1 MRKTNSITVLWQAR
15 LLLCLAPFL
24 LIACAKMGQPDGGWY
39 DETPPHIIGS
49 TPNDKAINVK
59 AKKMTIYFDEFI
71 NLDNPTENVVVS
83 PPQLETPEIKSAGKK
98 ITIQLVD
105 TLKPATTYTIDFSNA
120 ISDNNE
126 DNPLGNF
133 TYSFS
138 TSDHIDTM
146 EVSGYVLEAESLEPI
161 KGILVGLYNN
171 LADSAF
177 RHEPML
183 RVSRTDS
190 RGHFVIKGVAQGK
203 YRIYA
208 LQDADGN
215 YIFNQKSEKIAF
227 NHDIIEPSWKPD
239 IRQDTLWRDSLHIDS
254 IMRVPYTHF
263 LPDDIVLRAFTETQT
278 DRYYLK
284 AERTEADRFQLFFS
298 YGHEQLPEL
307 RGLNFDDKDAFVV
320 ESTEK
325 NDTITYW
332 LRDTTLVN
340 QDTLRVEMKYWA
352 TDTTGVLTF
361 NTDTLDILAKT
372 SYEKR
377 MKQKQKDYETWKKKQ
392 EKAEKRGEKFETEMP
407 VEKLKPDYKV
417 PSQLDPDKN
426 ILITMPVPI
435 EPFDTTAIHLYSTHD
450 SLWYNAPFIFR
461 EKKGVPRT
469 YELLGEWRPEVE
481 YSLEIDSAAF
491 RDIYGHVS
499 APYKQGFK
507 IHSNDDYS
515 SLLFTFTGME
525 GQPIVA
531 QLLDKSGRIAKEVS
545 TENGV
550 TEFFYV
556 KPETYFLRMFIDS
569 NKNGIW
575 DTGNYD
581 ADLQPEEVYYYPE
594 QIECKQK
601 WDVSR
606 SWNPLSKPLEQQ
618 KPGDLVKQKTERQ
631 KTIKN
636 RNAERARKLGIEY
649 IRKY

>member
-1 MRKTNSITVLWQAR
+1 MRKTNSTTVLWQAR

-24 LIACAKMGQPDGGWY
+24 LVACAKMGQPDGGWY
-39 DETPPHIIGS
+39 DETPPRIISS

-83 PPQLETPEIKSAGKK
+83 PPQLEMPEIKSAGKK
-98 ITIQLVD
+98 ITIQLID

-177 RHEPML
+177 RYEPML

-215 YIFNQKSEKIAF
+215 YTFNQKSEKIAF
-227 NHDIIEPSWKPD
+227 NHNVIEPSWKPD

-284 AERTEADRFQLFFS
+284 AERTEAERFRLFFS
-298 YGHEQLPEL
+298 YGHEQQPEL

-332 LRDTTLVN
+332 LRDTTLIN

-352 TDTTGVLTF
+352 TDTTGVLAL

-377 MKQKQKDYETWKKKQ
+377 MKQKQKDYETWKEKQ
-392 EKAEKRGEKFETEMP
+392 EKAEKRGEKFETKMP
-407 VEKLKPDYKV
+407 VEILKPDYKV

-435 EPFDTTAIHLYSTHD
+435 EPFDTATIHLYSTHD

-499 APYKQGFK
+499 APFKQGFK

-550 TEFFYV
+550 AEFFYV
-556 KPETYFLRMFIDS
+556 KPETYFLRMFIDR

-618 KPGDLVKQKTERQ
+618 KPDALVKQKAERQ

-649 IRKY
+649 IRKH

>member
-1 MRKTNSITVLWQAR
+1 MRKNNSTTVLWQTR
-15 LLLCLAPFL
+15 LLLCLAPLL

-49 TPNDKAINVK
+49 TPSDKAINVK

-83 PPQLETPEIKSAGKK
+83 PPQLETPEIKSTGKK
-98 ITIQLVD
+98 ITIQLID
-105 TLKPATTYTIDFSNA
+105 SLKPATTYTIDFSNA

-146 EVSGYVLEAESLEPI
+146 EVSGYVLEAETLEPI

-215 YIFNQKSEKIAF
+215 YTFNQKSEKIAF
-227 NHDIIEPSWKPD
+227 NHNIIEPSWKPD

-254 IMRVPYTHF
+254 IVRVPYTHF
-263 LPDDIVLRAFTETQT
+263 LPDNIVLRAFTETQT

-284 AERTEADRFQLFFS
+284 AERTEPDRFRLFFS

-307 RGLNFDDKDAFVV
+307 RGLNFNDKDAFVV

-332 LRDTTLVN
+332 LRDTTLIN

-352 TDTTGVLTF
+352 TDTTGVLVF

-407 VEKLKPDYKV
+407 VEMLKPDYKV

-435 EPFDTTAIHLYSTHD
+435 NPPDTAAIHLYSTHD

-461 EKKGVPRT
+461 EKKGVART

-499 APYKQGFK
+499 AAFKQGFK

-515 SLLFTFTGME
+515 SLLFTFIGME
-525 GQPIVA
+525 GQPIIA
-531 QLLDKSGRIAKEVS
+531 QLLDKSGRITKEVS
-545 TENGV
+545 TETGMA
-550 TEFFYV
+550 EFFYV
-556 KPETYFLRMFIDS
+556 KPETYFVRMFID
-569 NKNGIW
+569 KNRNGLW
-575 DTGNYD
+575 DTGEYD
-581 ADLQPEEVYYYPE
+581 ADMQPEEVYYYPE
-594 QIECKQK
+594 EIECKQK

-606 SWNPLSKPLEQQ
+606 SWDPRSKPLEQQ
-618 KPGDLVKQKTERQ
+618 KPAALVKQKAERQ